1 MRLSLNK
8 NLKRGGGESRHTHS
22 HIHIYIYQPL
32 KKFMPQ
38 KPKQATEEEIE
49 LKSSIQEAIKEIAA
63 DKELQKVKSLSRH
76 NPMKVAEI
84 LYLYSIGKSQ
94 TQIVKKYNIQRSTV
108 IQVLVDY
115 ADHLGQ
121 LRDVAGK
128 IAAKNYMQ
136 LSSLEEDLV
145 DKVRDRLENDP
156 EMEVSFRDLKELS
169 IAKANAFRETM
180 TTRGEA
186 TSISEERKVITQE
199 DYEDTLKAARERL
212 EAMKRVDEAEII
224 EESDD

>member
-1 MRLSLNK
+1 
-8 NLKRGGGESRHTHS
+8 
-22 HIHIYIYQPL
+22 
-32 KKFMPQ
+32 MPQ
-38 KPKQATEEEIE
+38 ESTPEERE
-49 LKSSIQEAIKEIAA
+49 LKAKIQDAIAEIAA
-63 DKELQKVKSLSRH
+63 DKELLKVKSLSRH

-156 EMEVSFRDLKELS
+156 DMEVSFRDIKELS
-169 IAKANAFRETM
+169 IAKSNAFRETM

-186 TSISEERKVITQE
+186 TQITEERKVVTQE
-199 DYEDTLKAARERL
+199 DYEDTLKAAKKRL
-212 EAMKRVDEAEII
+212 EDMKKVEEVIVEDNQLDQAEII
-224 EESDD
+224 QEDD

>member
-1 MRLSLNK
+1 
-8 NLKRGGGESRHTHS
+8 
-22 HIHIYIYQPL
+22 
-32 KKFMPQ
+32 MPQ
-38 KPKQATEEEIE
+38 KPTSDEIK
-49 LKSSIQEAIKEIAA
+49 LKSSIQEAINEIAA
-63 DKELQKVKSLSRH
+63 DKELLKVKSLSRH

-94 TQIVKKYNIQRSTV
+94 TQIVNKYNIQRSTV

-121 LRDVAGK
+121 LREVAGK

-156 EMEVSFRDLKELS
+156 EMEVSFRDIKELS
-169 IAKANAFRETM
+169 IAKSNAFRETM

-186 TSISEERKVITQE
+186 SSISEERKVITQE

-212 EAMKRVDEAEII
+212 EQMKRVENPEII
-224 EESDD
+224 EESDND

>member
-1 MRLSLNK
+1 MILRLNLN
-8 NLKRGGGESRHTHS
+8 RGGGSQTVAIS
-22 HIHIYIYQPL
+22 SQQLYIYQPL

-38 KPKQATEEEIE
+38 KPKQATPEEVE
-49 LKSSIQEAIKEIAA
+49 LKSSIQKAIKEIAA

-224 EESDD
+224 EESDDD

>member
-1 MRLSLNK
+1 
-8 NLKRGGGESRHTHS
+8 
-22 HIHIYIYQPL
+22 
-32 KKFMPQ
+32 MPQ
-38 KPKQATEEEIE
+38 KPTSDEIK

-63 DKELQKVKSLSRH
+63 DKELLKVKSLSRH

-94 TQIVKKYNIQRSTV
+94 TQIVNKYNIQRSTV

-156 EMEVSFRDLKELS
+156 EMEVSFRDIKELS
-169 IAKANAFRETM
+169 IAKSNAFRETM

-186 TSISEERKVITQE
+186 SSISEERKVITQE
-199 DYEDTLKAARERL
+199 DYEDTLNAARERL
-212 EAMKRVDEAEII
+212 EQMKRVDNLEII
-224 EESDD
+224 EESDND

>member
-1 MRLSLNK
+1 
-8 NLKRGGGESRHTHS
+8 
-22 HIHIYIYQPL
+22 
-32 KKFMPQ
+32 MPQ
-38 KPKQATEEEIE
+38 KPTSDEVE

-63 DKELQKVKSLSRH
+63 DKELLKVKSLSRH

-136 LSSLEEDLV
+136 LSSLEEDRV

-156 EMEVSFRDLKELS
+156 EMEVSFRDIKELS
-169 IAKANAFRETM
+169 IAKSNAFRETM

-186 TSISEERKVITQE
+186 SSISEERKVITQE

-212 EAMKRVDEAEII
+212 EQMKRVDGGEII
-224 EESDD
+224 ESDND

>member
-1 MRLSLNK
+1 
-8 NLKRGGGESRHTHS
+8 
-22 HIHIYIYQPL
+22 
-32 KKFMPQ
+32 MPQ
-38 KPKQATEEEIE
+38 ESTPEERE
-49 LKSSIQEAIKEIAA
+49 LKAKIQDAIAEIAA
-63 DKELQKVKSLSRH
+63 DKELLKVKSLSRH

-156 EMEVSFRDLKELS
+156 DMEVSFRDIKELS
-169 IAKANAFRETM
+169 IAKSNAFRETM

-186 TSISEERKVITQE
+186 TQITEERKVVTQE
-199 DYEDTLKAARERL
+199 DYEDTLKAARKRL
-212 EAMKRVDEAEII
+212 EDMKKVEEVIVEDNQLDQAEII
-224 EESDD
+224 QEDD

>member
-1 MRLSLNK
+1 
-8 NLKRGGGESRHTHS
+8 
-22 HIHIYIYQPL
+22 
-32 KKFMPQ
+32 MPQ
-38 KPKQATEEEIE
+38 KPTEDELE

-156 EMEVSFRDLKELS
+156 DMEVSFRDLKELS

-212 EAMKRVDEAEII
+212 EAMKRVEEVDDAEII

>member
-1 MRLSLNK
+1 MIMRLNLNK
-8 NLKRGGGESRHTHS
+8 NFDGGGGESRHARS

-38 KPKQATEEEIE
+38 KPTSDEIE

-63 DKELQKVKSLSRH
+63 DKELLKVKSLSRH

-156 EMEVSFRDLKELS
+156 EMEVSFRDIKELS
-169 IAKANAFRETM
+169 IAKSNAFRETM

-186 TSISEERKVITQE
+186 SSISEERKVITQE
-199 DYEDTLKAARERL
+199 DYEDTLKASRERL
-212 EAMKRVDEAEII
+212 EQMKRVDGGEII
-224 EESDD
+224 ESDDD

>member
-1 MRLSLNK
+1 
-8 NLKRGGGESRHTHS
+8 
-22 HIHIYIYQPL
+22 
-32 KKFMPQ
+32 MPQ
-38 KPKQATEEEIE
+38 KPTSDEIK
-49 LKSSIQEAIKEIAA
+49 LKSSIQEAIKEIAS
-63 DKELQKVKSLSRH
+63 DKELLKVKSLSRH

-156 EMEVSFRDLKELS
+156 EMEVSFRDIKELS
-169 IAKANAFRETM
+169 IAKSNAFRETM

-186 TSISEERKVITQE
+186 SSISEERKVITQE

-212 EAMKRVDEAEII
+212 EQMKRVENPEII
-224 EESDD
+224 EESDND

>member
-1 MRLSLNK
+1 MSQ
-8 NLKRGGGESRHTHS
+8 EPT
-22 HIHIYIYQPL
+22 P
-32 KKFMPQ
+32 
-38 KPKQATEEEIE
+38 EEIE
-49 LKSSIQEAIKEIAA
+49 LKQSIQEAIKEIAA
-63 DKELQKVKSLSRH
+63 DKELHKVKSLSRH

-145 DKVRDRLENDP
+145 DKVRERLESDP
-156 EMEVSFRDLKELS
+156 RMEVSFRDLKELS

-199 DYEDTLKAARERL
+199 DYEDTLAAARRRL
-212 EAMKRVDEAEII
+212 EEMKKIDTAEII

>member
-1 MRLSLNK
+1 
-8 NLKRGGGESRHTHS
+8 
-22 HIHIYIYQPL
+22 
-32 KKFMPQ
+32 MPQ
-38 KPKQATEEEIE
+38 KPTSDEIK

-63 DKELQKVKSLSRH
+63 DKELLKVKSLSRH

-156 EMEVSFRDLKELS
+156 EMEVSFRDIKELS
-169 IAKANAFRETM
+169 IAKSNAFRETM

-186 TSISEERKVITQE
+186 SSISEERKVITQE

-212 EAMKRVDEAEII
+212 EQMKRVDGGEII
-224 EESDD
+224 ESDDD